1 MELLGKMVKEI
12 FTYSDIILYWDI
24 QDKKSK
30 DEQYYVYFN
39 GKLINKSHKTHV
51 TIRNIID
58 KSADVEIYTDDA
70 RKVLFYKK
78 SFTMKEKPHFIDVTA
93 EPYSAIGD
101 GKTINTIAIQRAIDD
116 CKENEAVF
124 IPKGVYLTGA
134 LFLHSDMELYID
146 DDAIL
151 QGTENPNDYLPKIWT
166 RYEGIERECYSSM
179 LNIGNINNRNEISCK
194 NILIHGGGKILGGGR
209 QLAENV
215 VSVEKERLKDYIDS
229 LAREEISSINEKVIA
244 GRSRPRLINVSCA
257 ENIVMD
263 NVEFGNGA
271 CWNIHMI
278 YSKNVTTCNCSIYS
292 LNVWNGDG
300 WNPDSSTDC
309 TLFNCDF
316 CTGDDCVAIK
326 SGKNPEGN
334 TIAKPCSN
342 IRVFDCRSENGH
354 GISIGSE
361 ISGGISDVY
370 IWDCIINKSQIG
382 CNIKATKKRGGYI
395 KNIHISNCC
404 FASLNIGLVPYNDDG
419 ISAPSAPY
427 FSEIYFENITFRGE
441 VLAYSKQEINKT
453 TAINITGFDDE
464 HKISNVQFKNILIDN
479 GHSSESQIFRLQSV
493 ENLSI
498 INLNAR

>member
-1 MELLGKMVKEI
+1 MVKEI

-166 RYEGIERECYSSM
+166 RYEGIEREC
-179 LNIGNINNRNEISCK
+179 
-194 NILIHGGGKILGGGR
+194 
-209 QLAENV
+209 
-215 VSVEKERLKDYIDS
+215 
-229 LAREEISSINEKVIA
+229 
-244 GRSRPRLINVSCA
+244 
-257 ENIVMD
+257 
-263 NVEFGNGA
+263 
-271 CWNIHMI
+271 
-278 YSKNVTTCNCSIYS
+278 
-292 LNVWNGDG
+292 
-300 WNPDSSTDC
+300 
-309 TLFNCDF
+309 
-316 CTGDDCVAIK
+316 
-326 SGKNPEGN
+326 
-334 TIAKPCSN
+334 
-342 IRVFDCRSENGH
+342 
-354 GISIGSE
+354 
-361 ISGGISDVY
+361 
-370 IWDCIINKSQIG
+370 
-382 CNIKATKKRGGYI
+382 
-395 KNIHISNCC
+395 
-404 FASLNIGLVPYNDDG
+404 
-419 ISAPSAPY
+419 
-427 FSEIYFENITFRGE
+427 
-441 VLAYSKQEINKT
+441 
-453 TAINITGFDDE
+453 
-464 HKISNVQFKNILIDN
+464 
-479 GHSSESQIFRLQSV
+479 
-493 ENLSI
+493 
-498 INLNAR
+498 